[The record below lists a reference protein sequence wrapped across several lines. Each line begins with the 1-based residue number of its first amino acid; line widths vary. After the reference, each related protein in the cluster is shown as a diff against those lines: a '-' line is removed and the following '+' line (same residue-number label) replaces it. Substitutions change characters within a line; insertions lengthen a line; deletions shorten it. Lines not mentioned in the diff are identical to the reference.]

1 MVSPNAD
8 STARSL
14 ESTATAFAALMSE
27 RDESL
32 PLDRAAALL
41 ARGIAYPD
49 LDVEATLTV
58 LDDLADGLLSRLPAV
73 REPWAMATAI
83 RDYLSGE
90 LSFRGPDDASE
101 DAYYDVRNS
110 YLNDVLG
117 RRVGIPIGLA
127 LVYIEVARRIDF
139 PLVGVGMPVHFVIKH
154 PLGDALED
162 GIFLDPFLGGVVLTP
177 EQLRQRFVA
186 QFRDRHP
193 FADHYFGAVT
203 KKQLLTRVLNNL
215 RGVYLGRQQLRNAL
229 LVLDYLLLIAPWDLE
244 TRRDRGLL
252 ALRIGEFSRAF
263 DDLQAYERFATND
276 PNLPVIRGHIEALR
290 RRFSLGG

>member
-1 MVSPNAD
+1 MTPSDADATERSRD
-8 STARSL
+8 STA
-14 ESTATAFAALMSE
+14 AAFAALMRE

-49 LDVEATLTV
+49 LDVAATLAV
-58 LDDLADGLLSRLPAV
+58 LDDLAEGLRPRLPSP
-73 REPWAMATAI
+73 REPWALATAL
-83 RDYLSGE
+83 RDYLGGE
-90 LSFRGPDDASE
+90 RGFRGPGDASE

-127 LVYIEVARRIDF
+127 VVYIEVARRVDF

-154 PLGDALED
+154 PLSDAPEE
-162 GIFLDPFLGGVVLTP
+162 GIFLDPFHGGIVLSP
-177 EQLRQRFVA
+177 EQLRRRFAA
-186 QFRDRHP
+186 QFRERHP
-193 FADHYFGAVT
+193 FADHYLGAVT

-252 ALRIGEFSRAF
+252 SLRIGEYPRAL
-263 DDLQAYERFATND
+263 DDLQSYAQFATDD

-290 RRFSLGG
+290 RRFTLGG